1 MFMIHNSVYED
12 GKECL
17 DVKMYESL
25 SRDEKELVSHTRV
38 YRDAQGKLSQRTLF
52 RRGEERVAAAH

>member
-1 MFMIHNSVYED
+1 MVNSTVHEE

-25 SRDEKELVSHTRV
+25 TRNEDGLVSHTRV
-38 YRDAQGKLSQRTLF
+38 YRDEEGQYSQRVLF
-52 RRGEERVAAAH
+52 RRNSELT

>member
-1 MFMIHNSVYED
+1 MFLIHNTVREA

-25 SRDEKELVSHTRV
+25 SRDEGSLISHTRV
-38 YRDAQGKLSQRTLF
+38 FRDEAGRLSQRILF
-52 RRGEERVAAAH
+52 RREGKLIEAD

>member
-1 MFMIHNSVYED
+1 MFLIHNTVHEE

-25 SRDEKELVSHTRV
+25 TRNEEGLISHTRV
-38 YRDAQGKLSQRTLF
+38 YRDEAGHYSQRVLF
-52 RRGEERVAAAH
+52 RRDTEPVLHRQ

>member
-1 MFMIHNSVYED
+1 MFLIHNNIRVE

-25 SRDEKELVSHTRV
+25 SRNEDKLISHTRIFRDDTGRMTENII
-38 YRDAQGKLSQRTLF
+38 YRRTSAGAG
-52 RRGEERVAAAH
+52 R